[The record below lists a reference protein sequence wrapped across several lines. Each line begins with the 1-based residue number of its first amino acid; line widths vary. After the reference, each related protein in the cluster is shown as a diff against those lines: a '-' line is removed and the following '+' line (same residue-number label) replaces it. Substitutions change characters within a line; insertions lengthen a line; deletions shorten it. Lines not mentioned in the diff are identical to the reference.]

1 METLQGKEK
10 QSSFSRYC
18 SFCQPAWISTAV
30 TAAGANVINM
40 QQSVVEGYFNL
51 IMIIEISQATQ
62 SIEEMRESIASAVPN
77 TQVHVMHENIFLSMH
92 TI

>member
-1 METLQGKEK
+1 MKETKAVVTVVGKD
-10 QSSFSRYC
+10 SVGVL
-18 SFCQPAWISTAV
+18 ANISTAV
-30 TAAGANVINM
+30 AAAGANVINM
-40 QQSVVEGYFNL
+40 QQSVVVGYFNL

>member
-1 METLQGKEK
+1 MSEVKAVVTVVGKD
-10 QSSFSRYC
+10 SVGVL
-18 SFCQPAWISTAV
+18 ANISTAV
-30 TAAGANVINM
+30 AAAGANVINM
-40 QQSVVEGYFNL
+40 QQSVVEGFFNL

-62 SIEEMRESIASAVPN
+62 SIEEMRESIAAAVPN